1 MSDDGESEYRFE
13 RKYHIREVP
22 TWEVE
27 HWVRRCPALF
37 YEVYAPRYINNIY
50 LDDPKLGSYFE
61 NVDGMADR
69 TKMRIRWY
77 GPLLGTASRPV
88 LEFKIKRGMVG
99 TKVAHPLKPIPIGPG
114 FGIDVLRKSIADSNL
129 PDAVRFLLDG
139 LEPALINRYHRKYFL
154 SADGHYRITID
165 DELEFY
171 RVHRHDNQFLSRME
185 LSDSTVMELKYS
197 GAIGDIDDRITNYFP
212 FRVTRMSKYV
222 TGLIGVEG

>member
-1 MSDDGESEYRFE
+1 MSDGEDSEYRFE

-50 LDDPKLGSYFE
+50 LDSPDLVSYFE

-77 GPLLGTASRPV
+77 GPLFGTAARPV
-88 LEFKIKRGMVG
+88 LEFKIKRGSVG
-99 TKVAHPLKPIPIGPG
+99 TKVSHPLKPI
-114 FGIDVLRKSIADSNL
+114 SIAPGLGVDSVRKVLDDSDL
-129 PDAVRFLLDG
+129 PESVRFHLDG
-139 LEPALINRYHRKYFL
+139 LHPALINRYHRKYFL
-154 SADGHYRITID
+154 SADGRYRITID
-165 DELEFY
+165 DELEFF
-171 RVHRHDNQFLSRME
+171 RVHRFDNRFLSRLE
-185 LSDSTVMELKYS
+185 LTDSTVMELKYS
-197 GAIGDIDDRITNYFP
+197 GDIADIDDRITNYFP

-222 TGLIGVEG
+222 TGIDGVEA